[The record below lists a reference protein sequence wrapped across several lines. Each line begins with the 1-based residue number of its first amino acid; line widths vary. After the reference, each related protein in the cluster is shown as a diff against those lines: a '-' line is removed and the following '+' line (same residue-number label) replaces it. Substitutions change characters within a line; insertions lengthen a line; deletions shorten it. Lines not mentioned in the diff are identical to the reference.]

1 MSYTFAG
8 TKIRQ
13 TPHTQKNYRQ
23 ISLTNIDSK
32 VPKKPSLAVYK
43 KDYTLWPR
51 EIYPRNAGLVEHT
64 KKLINVIHYITL

>member
-1 MSYTFAG
+1 MSYTPAG

-13 TPHTQKNYRQ
+13 TPHTHTKKNYRQ

-51 EIYPRNAGLVEHT
+51 EIYPRNARLVEHT
-64 KKLINVIHYITL
+64 KKVD